1 MLSTELIA
9 IFDEMDALT
18 RQQPGGSQQQMRM
31 NYLLAKASAFRDE
44 VRRENKSVRPSD
56 VELRAWQKF
65 FRDGIGGV
73 IETREVPE
81 GTGNPIQALT
91 MTGNLGHFVP
101 TEFFREFLPMTM
113 KAHDPLFDPEV
124 VTFLKTPH
132 GRPIQCPVFS
142 DVKEVAVVIGEGYQS
157 PTTLNPAALSAVP
170 LLAWTYR
177 TPYWG
182 VSMEAE
188 QDLDQT
194 FSTVELFKAFVGDRL
209 ARGVGKDLMTG
220 NGLSKPTGLLTQL
233 KNLGVATIIAVG
245 SKDYTGGTET
255 GANSLGP
262 TDYNNLFY
270 SIEPQYRNSPRCFWL
285 MTDETLYALSKLISK
300 QGLPVV
306 TLVDGIHTIM
316 GKPVKTSPSMD
327 QIGANKYPV
336 LFGDFKYWVTRQVI
350 ADGYIRRSTELPG
363 FAENGAAALQAFA
376 RFDGTLLFKDSLQSS
391 PFISANHSTP
401 LRLLQN
407 AGA

>member
-1 MLSTELIA
+1 MLSPELKA

-18 RQQPGGSQQQMRM
+18 RQPNPPQHRM

-44 VRRENKSVRPSD
+44 IRRENKSIRPSD
-56 VELRAWQKF
+56 VELRAW
-65 FRDGIGGV
+65 RDFIRFGKPAC
-73 IETREVPE
+73 IEEGRAVTPE
-81 GTGNPIQALT
+81 GTGAPVQSTLQ
-91 MTGNLGHFVP
+91 GNLGHFVP
-101 TEFFREFLPMTM
+101 LDFFREFLPMTM

-124 VTFLKTPH
+124 VTYLKTPH
-132 GRPIQCPVFS
+132 GRPIQCPTFS
-142 DVKEVAVVIGEGYQS
+142 DVANVASVITENTQD
-157 PTTLNPAALSAVP
+157 TTTTNPSVLSQV
-170 LLAWTYR
+170 LLSAWTYR
-177 TPYWG
+177 TPFWG
-182 VSMEAE
+182 VSLEAE

-194 FSTVELFKAFVGDRL
+194 FSTVELFKAFAADRL
-209 ARGVGKDLMTG
+209 ARGVGKDLMVG
-220 NGLSKPTGLLTQL
+220 NGTNKPTGLITQL
-233 KNLGVATIIAVG
+233 KSLGVATIISKG
-245 SKDYTGGTET
+245 SKAYTGGSEN
-255 GANSLGP
+255 ASNSLGP
-262 TDYNNLFY
+262 LDYNNLFY
-270 SIEPQYRNSPRCFWL
+270 SIEPQYRASPRCFWM
-285 MTDETLYALSKLISK
+285 MTDETLYALSSLVSI

-306 TLVDGIHTIM
+306 TLVDGIHTVM

-327 QIGANKYPV
+327 QIGPNKFPV

-391 PFISANHSTP
+391 PYVSASHSTP